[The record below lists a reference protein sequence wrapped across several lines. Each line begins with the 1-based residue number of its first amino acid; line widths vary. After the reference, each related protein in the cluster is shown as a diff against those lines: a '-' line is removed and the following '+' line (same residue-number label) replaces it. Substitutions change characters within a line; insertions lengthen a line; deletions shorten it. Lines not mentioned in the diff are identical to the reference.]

1 MKKVIYITYKGAFRL
16 ISYRECYPQ
25 DIEFPTSDKMSGTP
39 VSEYQK
45 WTDEKDITHLVVKN
59 MNFFKGLPF
68 DYDLEKIKR
77 TMRIKNILDEDT

>member
-1 MKKVIYITYKGAFRL
+1 
-16 ISYRECYPQ
+16 
-25 DIEFPTSDKMSGTP
+25 MSGTP

-77 TMRIKNILDEDT
+77 AMRIKIF